1 MSDIRNCYTCGHCLE
16 RDRPMFMKCALNG
29 GICCENVMLYYQS
42 RCSWVPREPRE
53 PREPTLWELI
63 KKKLKEFL
71 E

>member
-1 MSDIRNCYTCGHCLE
+1 
-16 RDRPMFMKCALNG
+16 MKCALNG